1 MPTTSFVEI
10 SKIKLDLRNF
20 RTTPQKNEE
29 DAIRAMI
36 SISPDWFYALM
47 ESIIEDGYL
56 HTENIIILQFNSDLI
71 VKEGNRRIAIL
82 KLIHGLFDIND
93 FGLPTGL
100 ISKAKAIDQNWKKEN
115 AKVPCTIFKI
125 SEADKVDKIIALAH
139 GKGEKAGRDKWTSVA
154 RARHNRDEKKA
165 AEYILDIL
173 EKYLAIG
180 KNLTLQQKER
190 WSGDYPLAVL
200 DEAVKKIISRMDV
213 ISVIELLKKYPAI
226 KYRDEFEGLLRDI
239 GLGLV
244 GFPKIR
250 NTQTDFATE
259 YGILPKVANPSSSSS
274 GNPNQQ
280 QTSQTIN
287 TTTNPPSTNL
297 PNSKTSS
304 PTGSLASSGNATP
317 NPTPVKSFAINDP
330 RNLAAILKKFNPKG
344 SNRQKVVALH
354 YEIKKLKLKDNPI
367 AFCFILRSMFE
378 ISAKVYCQENS
389 LITTKKGGN
398 DKTLVEL
405 LRDITNHLTNN
416 SSNKPM
422 VKVLHGAMT
431 EIGRSDGILSVTSM
445 NQLVHN
451 PSFSVSPPDICTLFG
466 NIYPLLEA
474 MN

>member
-29 DAIRAMI
+29 EAIRAMI

-82 KLIHGLFDIND
+82 KLLHGLFDLND

-100 ISKAKAIDQNWKKEN
+100 IGKAKLIDLAWKKEN
-115 AKVPCTIFKI
+115 TKVPCTIFKI

-165 AEYILDIL
+165 SEPILDIL
-173 EKYLAIG
+173 EKYLSIG

-200 DEAVKKIISRMDV
+200 DEAIKKIINRMDV
-213 ISVIELLKKYPAI
+213 VSVNELFKKYPAI

-250 NTQTDFATE
+250 NSQSDFATE
-259 YGILPKVANPSSSSS
+259 YGILPKVIAPIPPSS
-274 GNPNQQ
+274 GNPNQPQ
-280 QTSQTIN
+280 ASHTN
-287 TTTNPPSTNL
+287 TTNPIPPLSNK
-297 PNSKTSS
+297 PNSNPS
-304 PTGSLASSGNATP
+304 PPTVTPASTGNATP
-317 NPTPVKSFAINDP
+317 NPVKSFAINDP
-330 RNLAAILKKFNPKG
+330 RNVTAILKKFNPKG

-354 YEIKKLKLKDNPI
+354 CEIKKLKLKDNPI
-367 AFCFILRSMFE
+367 AFCFLLRSMFE
-378 ISAKVYCQENS
+378 ISAKIYCQENS
-389 LITTKKGGN
+389 IVTTKKGGN

-451 PSFSVSPPDICTLFG
+451 PSFSVSPPDVCTLFG

>member
-29 DAIRAMI
+29 EAIRAMI

-82 KLIHGLFDIND
+82 KLLHGLIDISD

-100 ISKAKAIDQNWKKEN
+100 IGKAKSIDLAWKKEN
-115 AKVPCTIFKI
+115 TTVPCTIFEI

-154 RARHNRDEKKA
+154 RARHNRDEKMA
-165 AEYILDIL
+165 SEPILDIL
-173 EKYLAIG
+173 EKYLSIG

-200 DEAVKKIISRMDV
+200 DEAIKKIISRMDV
-213 ISVIELLKKYPAI
+213 VSVIELFKKYPAI

-250 NTQTDFATE
+250 NSQSDFATE
-259 YGILPKVANPSSSSS
+259 YGILPKVIAPNPSSS
-274 GNPNQQ
+274 GNPNQPQ
-280 QTSQTIN
+280 ASHIN
-287 TTTNPPSTNL
+287 TTTPNPLQSNK
-297 PNSKTSS
+297 PNSNPS
-304 PTGSLASSGNATP
+304 PPTATPASTGNATP
-317 NPTPVKSFAINDP
+317 NPVKSFAINDP
-330 RNLAAILKKFNPKG
+330 RNVTAILKKFNPKG

-354 YEIKKLKLKDNPI
+354 CEIKKLKLKDNPI
-367 AFCFILRSMFE
+367 AFCFLLRSMFE
-378 ISAKVYCQENS
+378 ISAKIYCQEYS
-389 LITTKKGGN
+389 IVTTKKGGN

-451 PSFSVSPPDICTLFG
+451 PSFSVSPPDVCTLFG